1 METKSLSAGATLAL
15 AVALWAAPALAQDY
29 PTKPVRIVV
38 TFPPGGSS
46 DVTARA
52 LSVPLQKNLGQA
64 VVVDNKPGAGG
75 TIAAS
80 EIFRAA
86 PDGYNLLL
94 SNTTPISLA
103 PFMLSPQPYNS
114 IKGFTHVALVATVP
128 DVVMAH
134 PSVPAKTMAELME
147 WVKAQGKKVFYGSG
161 GVGSIGHIL
170 GETFKKETGLN
181 IEHVGYKGSA
191 PMITDLIAG
200 RLSFSF
206 DTLPQNVPH
215 IKAEKL
221 RPLAVTSRT
230 RSHVAPD
237 IPTVI
242 EAKMPYLLAENFIGV
257 SAPAQLPPAVLSK
270 LHAAIQTSL
279 DDPALV
285 SRLNDL
291 GLTVRKMSQ
300 AEFADVRAAAGAGLG
315 GTRESIGREIRARC
329 FHGFRPALHLL
340 LDEVGELGL
349 RHFPHRQAEVVEP
362 GDKLRDRRARPGSL
376 RAACFTHRQPAS

>member
-1 METKSLSAGATLAL
+1 MKTCRYIAPLILAL
-15 AVALWAAPALAQDY
+15 GLGAAPALAQDY

-52 LSVPLQKNLGQA
+52 LSVPLQKALGQP

-75 TIAAS
+75 TIAGT

-86 PDGYNLLL
+86 PDGYNLMM

-103 PFMLSPQPYNS
+103 PFMLDPAPYDS
-114 IKGFTHVALVATVP
+114 VKDFTHVSLVATVP
-128 DVVMAH
+128 DVVMVH
-134 PSVPAKTMAELME
+134 PSVPAKNLAELVD
-147 WVKAQGKKVFYGSG
+147 WVKSQNKKVFYGSG

-170 GETFKKETGLN
+170 GETFKKQTGLN
-181 IEHVGYKGSA
+181 IEHVGYRGSA

-221 RPLAVTSRT
+221 RPLAVTSRE

-237 IPTVI
+237 IQTVL
-242 EAKMPYLLAENFIGV
+242 EAGMPYLVAENFIGV
-257 SAPAQLPPAVLSK
+257 SAPANLPAPVLGK
-270 LHAAIQTSL
+270 LYSAIQTAL

-285 SRLNDL
+285 ARLRDL
-291 GLTVRKMSQ
+291 GLTVQKMPQ
-300 AEFADVRAAAGAGLG
+300 PAFADFVKKQVEGWAEPVKASGA
-315 GTRESIGREIRARC
+315 
-329 FHGFRPALHLL
+329 
-340 LDEVGELGL
+340 
-349 RHFPHRQAEVVEP
+349 
-362 GDKLRDRRARPGSL
+362 KLN
-376 RAACFTHRQPAS
+376 

>member
-1 METKSLSAGATLAL
+1 MKANILSVCALLSLTAAL
-15 AVALWAAPALAQDY
+15 VPAPLVAQDY
-29 PTKPVRIVV
+29 PSKPVRIVV

-75 TIAAS
+75 TIAAT
-80 EIFRAA
+80 EVFRAA
-86 PDGYNLLL
+86 PDGYNLLM

-103 PFMLSPQPYNS
+103 PFMLDPQPYDS
-114 IKGFTHVALVATVP
+114 LKGFTHVALVATVP

-134 PSVPAKTMAELME
+134 PSVPAKNMAELIS
-147 WVKAQGKKVFYGSG
+147 WIKAQNKKIFYGSG

-170 GETFKKETGLN
+170 GETFRKETGLN

-221 RPLAVTSRT
+221 RPLAVTSRA

-242 EAKMPYLLAENFIGV
+242 EAGMPYLLAENFIGV
-257 SAPAQLPPAVLSK
+257 SAPAGLPPAVLTK

-279 DDPALV
+279 DDPQLV
-285 SRLNDL
+285 ARLNDL

-300 AEFADVRAAAGAGLG
+300 AEFADFVQQQVQGWAEPVKASGA
-315 GTRESIGREIRARC
+315 
-329 FHGFRPALHLL
+329 
-340 LDEVGELGL
+340 
-349 RHFPHRQAEVVEP
+349 
-362 GDKLRDRRARPGSL
+362 KLN
-376 RAACFTHRQPAS
+376 

>member
-1 METKSLSAGATLAL
+1 MKIKLQAACAMLAC
-15 AVALWAAPALAQDY
+15 AAALLAAPALAQDY
-29 PTKPVRIVV
+29 PNKPVRIVV

-52 LSVPLQKNLGQA
+52 LSVPLQKALAQP

-75 TIAAS
+75 TIAAA

-86 PDGYNLLL
+86 PDGYNLLM

-103 PFMLSPQPYNS
+103 PFMLDPQPYDS
-114 IKGFTHVALVATVP
+114 VKGFTHVSLVATVP

-134 PSVPAKTMAELME
+134 PSVPVKNLDELVA
-147 WVKAQGKKVFYGSG
+147 WIRAQNKKIFYGSG
-161 GVGSIGHIL
+161 GIGSIGHIL
-170 GETFKKETGLN
+170 GETFKKQHNLN
-181 IEHVGYKGSA
+181 IEHVGYRGSA

-200 RLSFSF
+200 RMSFSF

-242 EAKMPYLLAENFIGV
+242 EAGMPYLLAENFIGV
-257 SAPAQLPPAVLSK
+257 SAPAGLPPAVATK
-270 LHAAIQTSL
+270 LHAAIQASL
-279 DDPALV
+279 DDPELV
-285 SRLNDL
+285 KRLNDL

-300 AEFADVRAAAGAGLG
+300 AEFAAFVAQQVQGWAEPVKASGA
-315 GTRESIGREIRARC
+315 
-329 FHGFRPALHLL
+329 
-340 LDEVGELGL
+340 
-349 RHFPHRQAEVVEP
+349 
-362 GDKLRDRRARPGSL
+362 KLN
-376 RAACFTHRQPAS
+376 

>member
-1 METKSLSAGATLAL
+1 MEAVMKARIQIAALTLA
-15 AVALWAAPALAQDY
+15 AVALWAMPAAAQDY
-29 PTKPVRIVV
+29 PSKPVRIVV

-52 LSVPLQKNLGQA
+52 LSVPLQKALGQP

-75 TIAAS
+75 TIAAT

-86 PDGYNLLL
+86 PDGYNLLM
-94 SNTTPISLA
+94 SNTTPSSLA
-103 PFMLSPQPYNS
+103 PFMLNPQPYDS

-134 PSVPAKTMAELME
+134 PSVPAKNIAELIA
-147 WVKAQGKKVFYGSG
+147 WVKAQDKKVFYGSG

-170 GETFKKETGLN
+170 GETFKKQTGLN
-181 IEHVGYKGSA
+181 IEHVGYRGSA

-242 EAKMPYLLAENFIGV
+242 EANLPYLVAENFIGV
-257 SAPAQLPPAVLSK
+257 SAPANLPAPVLAR
-270 LHAAIQTSL
+270 LHGAIQTAL
-279 DDPALV
+279 DDPQLV
-285 SRLNDL
+285 ARLNDL
-291 GLTVRKMSQ
+291 GLTVRKMPQ
-300 AEFADVRAAAGAGLG
+300 AEFTAFVKQQVEGWAEPVKASGA
-315 GTRESIGREIRARC
+315 
-329 FHGFRPALHLL
+329 
-340 LDEVGELGL
+340 
-349 RHFPHRQAEVVEP
+349 
-362 GDKLRDRRARPGSL
+362 SL
-376 RAACFTHRQPAS
+376 N

>member
-1 METKSLSAGATLAL
+1 MQKLLLSAAAAL
-15 AVALWAAPALAQDY
+15 VMAAVLCPAVSSAQDY
-29 PTKPVRIVV
+29 PNKAVRIVV

-46 DVTARA
+46 DVTARTLA
-52 LSVPLQKNLGQA
+52 IPLQKALGQP

-75 TIAAS
+75 TIAAT
-80 EIFRAA
+80 EIFRAS
-86 PDGYNLLL
+86 PDGYNLLM

-103 PFMLSPQPYNS
+103 PFMLDPSPYDS

-134 PSVPAKTMAELME
+134 PSVPAKTLDELAA
-147 WVKAQGKKVFYGSG
+147 WIKAQGKKVFYGSG

-170 GETFKKETGLN
+170 GETFKKQTGLN

-191 PMITDLIAG
+191 PMITDLMAG

-221 RPLAVTSRT
+221 RPLAVTSRE

-257 SAPAQLPPAVLSK
+257 SAPASLPEPVLKK

-285 SRLNDL
+285 KRLNEL

-300 AEFADVRAAAGAGLG
+300 AEFAKFVDEQVKGWTEPVKASGA
-315 GTRESIGREIRARC
+315 
-329 FHGFRPALHLL
+329 
-340 LDEVGELGL
+340 
-349 RHFPHRQAEVVEP
+349 
-362 GDKLRDRRARPGSL
+362 KLN
-376 RAACFTHRQPAS
+376 

>member
-1 METKSLSAGATLAL
+1 MKARIQIAALTLA
-15 AVALWAAPALAQDY
+15 AVALWAMPTAAQDY
-29 PTKPVRIVV
+29 PSKPVRIVV

-52 LSVPLQKNLGQA
+52 LSVPLQKALGQP
-64 VVVDNKPGAGG
+64 VVVDNKPGGGG
-75 TIAAS
+75 TIAAT

-86 PDGYNLLL
+86 PDGYNLLM

-103 PFMLSPQPYNS
+103 PFMLNPQPYDS
-114 IKGFTHVALVATVP
+114 IKGFTHVSLVATVP

-134 PSVPAKTMAELME
+134 PSVPAKTIAELIA
-147 WVKAQGKKVFYGSG
+147 WVKAQDKKVFYGSG

-170 GETFKKETGLN
+170 GETFKKQTGLN
-181 IEHVGYKGSA
+181 IEHVGYRGSA

-242 EAKMPYLLAENFIGV
+242 EANLPYLVAENFIGV
-257 SAPAQLPPAVLSK
+257 SAPANLPAPVLTK

-300 AEFADVRAAAGAGLG
+300 AEFATFVQQQVEGWAEPVKASGA
-315 GTRESIGREIRARC
+315 
-329 FHGFRPALHLL
+329 
-340 LDEVGELGL
+340 
-349 RHFPHRQAEVVEP
+349 
-362 GDKLRDRRARPGSL
+362 SL
-376 RAACFTHRQPAS
+376 N

>member
-1 METKSLSAGATLAL
+1 MKTKILSACAML
-15 AVALWAAPALAQDY
+15 AVVSALWPTPSAAQEY
-29 PTKPVRIVV
+29 PTKAVRIVV

-64 VVVDNKPGAGG
+64 VVVDNKPGGGG

-86 PDGYNLLL
+86 PDGYNLLM

-103 PFMLSPQPYNS
+103 PFMLDPQPYDS

-134 PSVPAKTMAELME
+134 PSVPAKNMAELIN
-147 WVKAQGKKVFYGSG
+147 WIKAQDKKVFYGSG

-170 GETFKKETGLN
+170 GETFKKQTGLN
-181 IEHVGYKGSA
+181 IEHVGYRGSA

-221 RPLAVTSRT
+221 RPLAVTSRA

-237 IPTVI
+237 IATVI
-242 EAKMPYLLAENFIGV
+242 EAGMPYLLAENFIGV
-257 SAPAQLPPAVLSK
+257 SAPAGLPPAVLAK
-270 LHAAIQTSL
+270 LHAAIQMSL
-279 DDPALV
+279 DDPQLV
-285 SRLNDL
+285 ARLNDL

-300 AEFADVRAAAGAGLG
+300 AEFAEFVQQQVQGWAEPVKASGA
-315 GTRESIGREIRARC
+315 
-329 FHGFRPALHLL
+329 
-340 LDEVGELGL
+340 
-349 RHFPHRQAEVVEP
+349 
-362 GDKLRDRRARPGSL
+362 KLN
-376 RAACFTHRQPAS
+376 